1 MNTAGKVE
9 QVFNST
15 DIFISFMSNKTDKIR
30 KMKKNVLGRYEW
42 DQVKGNMIINGFM
55 QVSKLEEQLRNSDEK
70 AYTVFMA
77 LLKENIELQEENI
90 ERGKRLGRLNKQE
103 AALRKADRKGRI
115 TFLSSAPPRN

>member
-1 MNTAGKVE
+1 
-9 QVFNST
+9 
-15 DIFISFMSNKTDKIR
+15 
-30 KMKKNVLGRYEW
+30 MKKNVLGRYEW
-42 DQVKGNMIINGFM
+42 DQVKGNMIINDFM
-55 QVSKLEEQLRNSDEK
+55 QVSKIEEQLRNSDEK

-115 TFLSSAPPRN
+115 TFLSSAP